1 MSGKLCSARAPKAAG
16 GRGRRPRG
24 AGRPGLLAPSR
35 PLAPHETR
43 SSGKS
48 KNVPRRE
55 ANGTG
60 DFTCGFTV
68 SSVRHRSGICE
79 MEGVRAAGPR
89 PRPDRWPPPCAQ
101 APGRAGGPACRWHG
115 PPGRPTTRAAGIP
128 SQPEMG
134 ARSLVRDARGE
145 RAVPASGHTQGFFSI
160 PRFPQIRLPWGRVS
174 DSVSLTLELW
184 SPSVCLGRSVCHVS
198 CVCPPARPSRPR
210 LPSPSPVCLSV
221 PPVHDAVCPVALH
234 AAHAP
239 RVVRPTCLSKR
250 GA

>member
-16 GRGRRPRG
+16 GRGQRPRG

-35 PLAPHETR
+35 PPAPHETR

-48 KNVPRRE
+48 KNGSRRE

-68 SSVRHRSGICE
+68 SSVRHRSGVCE
-79 MEGVRAAGPR
+79 AEGVRAAGPR
-89 PRPDRWPPPCAQ
+89 PWPDRWPPPCAQ

-115 PPGRPTTRAAGIP
+115 APGSPDDQGRRDPVPARDGGSVSRARCP
-128 SQPEMG
+128 RG
-134 ARSLVRDARGE
+134 AR
-145 RAVPASGHTQGFFSI
+145 RAGLWSHAGLLLDSAVS
-160 PRFPQIRLPWGRVS
+160 S
-174 DSVSLTLELW
+174 DSAALGSGQRLSLLDPGAVE
-184 SPSVCLGRSVCHVS
+184 PECLGRSVCHLS

-210 LPSPSPVCLSV
+210 LLSPSPVCLSV